1 MFTHIGTG
9 DPDLSFYL
17 TNFQRF
23 LILQLWWS
31 WAGLVCSCTAVEAK
45 KEMEP
50 RNNPGIN
57 ISCRSHKYFR
67 SKYTNLTCFA
77 SLCCF
82 ISAVVVRGILVED
95 DLDAVLPHL
104 AGLLLVFKV
113 AGLVAHSPP
122 VARVVAQ
129 QRVRRGVVR
138 VVRGR
143 VSSSWRRRF
152 RACTSTV
159 HPLLLLLF
167 QARPNRLPCLF
178 DVDLGHLEQV
188 DLSQVPTG
196 RPPSRPRGSP
206 ARARRPPRPQ
216 AQAGDQGQKGRAR
229 GSSRPSL
236 PWNAW
241 LAPCKRPPS
250 DLPSS
255 SSQTF
260 PQGKC
265 FHWPAGQLT
274 LSRSRPAFRR
284 PHF

>member
-1 MFTHIGTG
+1 
-9 DPDLSFYL
+9 
-17 TNFQRF
+17 
-23 LILQLWWS
+23 
-31 WAGLVCSCTAVEAK
+31 
-45 KEMEP
+45 MEP

-95 DLDAVLPHL
+95 DLNAVLPHL
-104 AGLLLVFKV
+104 ASLLLVLKV

-216 AQAGDQGQKGRAR
+216 AQAGDQGQKRP
-229 GSSRPSL
+229 SSR
-236 PWNAW
+236 
-241 LAPCKRPPS
+241 
-250 DLPSS
+250 
-255 SSQTF
+255 F
-260 PQGKC
+260 
-265 FHWPAGQLT
+265 
-274 LSRSRPAFRR
+274 
-284 PHF
+284 

>member
-1 MFTHIGTG
+1 
-9 DPDLSFYL
+9 
-17 TNFQRF
+17 
-23 LILQLWWS
+23 
-31 WAGLVCSCTAVEAK
+31 
-45 KEMEP
+45 MEP

-57 ISCRSHKYFR
+57 ISCRSHMYFR
-67 SKYTNLTCFA
+67 SKYTSLTCFA

-104 AGLLLVFKV
+104 AGLLLVLKV

-152 RACTSTV
+152 RAWTSTV

-188 DLSQVPTG
+188 DLSQVPTVFKAPRISCEG
-196 RPPSRPRGSP
+196 PATTAPTGTSRRPRPKKAELEVLAVPRCPGTRGWPLASAPPPISHLLLPKLSP
-206 ARARRPPRPQ
+206 RESVSTGRRA
-216 AQAGDQGQKGRAR
+216 
-229 GSSRPSL
+229 S
-236 PWNAW
+236 
-241 LAPCKRPPS
+241 
-250 DLPSS
+250 
-255 SSQTF
+255 
-260 PQGKC
+260 
-265 FHWPAGQLT
+265 
-274 LSRSRPAFRR
+274 
-284 PHF
+284 